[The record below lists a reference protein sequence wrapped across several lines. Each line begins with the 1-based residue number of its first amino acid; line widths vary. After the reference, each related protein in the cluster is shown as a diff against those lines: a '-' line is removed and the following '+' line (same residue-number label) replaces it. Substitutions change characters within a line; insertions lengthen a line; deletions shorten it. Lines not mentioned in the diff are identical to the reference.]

1 MGRLR
6 MGLFRHMPC
15 EFAKIMHTVC
25 CHGVLTVISQA
36 YYSYHSALYNGIGG
50 EVLSNNFWKE
60 SQTTAVSMSI
70 SP

>member
-50 EVLSNNFWKE
+50 GSFIKQFLKRITNYSC
-60 SQTTAVSMSI
+60 
-70 SP
+70 